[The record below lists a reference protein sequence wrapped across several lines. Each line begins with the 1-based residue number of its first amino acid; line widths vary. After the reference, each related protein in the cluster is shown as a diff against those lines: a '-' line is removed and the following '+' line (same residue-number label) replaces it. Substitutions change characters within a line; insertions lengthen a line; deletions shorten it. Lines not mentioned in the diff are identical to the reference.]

1 MYEHK
6 RKLQAHYDIYALF
19 QQASSSVQSAKS
31 LAAMA
36 RLANEQGLPSSLV
49 TQISSALTASGV
61 CDVSQ
66 VEMIVEFEDDASPPP
81 PQSAPRPDKRRG
93 DDDGA
98 VAPNTKRL
106 CVSSRRPPVVVAAP
120 PVVVAPPPPHVG
132 QPYASKV
139 LGPFKLVKQLP
150 FTSPQ

>member
-1 MYEHK
+1 MYCT

-19 QQASSSVQSAKS
+19 QQASSSALSSSSVASAKS

-66 VEMIVEFEDDASPPP
+66 VEMIVEFEDDTSPPP
-81 PQSAPRPDKRRG
+81 PISAPRPGKRRG

-120 PVVVAPPPPHVG
+120 PPPHVG

>member
-1 MYEHK
+1 MYCT

-81 PQSAPRPDKRRG
+81 PQSAPRPGKRRG
-93 DDDGA
+93 DDDGT
-98 VAPNTKRL
+98 VEPNTKRL
-106 CVSSRRPPVVVAAP
+106 CVSSRRPPVVVA
-120 PVVVAPPPPHVG
+120 APPPPHVG

>member
-1 MYEHK
+1 MYCT

-19 QQASSSVQSAKS
+19 QQASSSALSSSSVASAKS

-66 VEMIVEFEDDASPPP
+66 VEMIVEFEDDTSPPP
-81 PQSAPRPDKRRG
+81 PQSAPRSVKRRG
-93 DDDGA
+93 DVDGA
-98 VAPNTKRL
+98 VEPNTKRL
-106 CVSSRRPPVVVAAP
+106 CVSSRRPPVVVA
-120 PVVVAPPPPHVG
+120 APPPPHVG